1 MDGSEHAALAAPVSA
16 AILLSG
22 AGWAAA
28 GAYAV
33 GAVLIDLDHFV
44 DYWRET
50 GFNLDIPRFLP
61 WFEDRGPVRLWVGFH
76 AWEWALALLAAA
88 LGAGLP
94 AWTSALAAGMLT
106 HLLLDQ
112 RYNGLK
118 PLSYFFF
125 WRWRLGFRIEP
136 LYGEDAP

>member
-1 MDGSEHAALAAPVSA
+1 MDGSEHCALAAPVSA
-16 AILLSG
+16 VLLLSG
-22 AGWAAA
+22 AGWPAASAFAAA
-28 GAYAV
+28 
-33 GAVLIDLDHFV
+33 AVLIDLDHFV

-61 WFEDRGPVRLWVGFH
+61 WFVNRGPKRIWIGLHG
-76 AWEWALALLAAA
+76 WEWPLALLAAA

-94 AWTSALAAGMLT
+94 AWVWALAAGMLS

-112 RYNGLK
+112 RYNELK

-125 WRWRLGFRIEP
+125 WRWRLGFAIAP
-136 LYGEDAP
+136 LYGEEPR